1 MPTSSWKPPQFV
13 WKETQGVINKQEGS
27 GPIVPQAGVGWRMP
41 TRRPRLCSLGPGI
54 LGGGAQGQVDSC
66 QASGSSQAGRP
77 GLRELPPG
85 VHPGA
90 LTSMV
95 PLPAGW
101 PRGWR
106 DTLLVCGVAAPIR
119 GQRPWPSSPLAPL
132 GEEAILFLA
141 LCLVAEGPAW
151 TAGFLALWGL
161 RGLVWS
167 GPVPGSFPG
176 FSRRGWTGPG
186 MADLESSTAQ
196 CPLPSTCHARLGKGL
211 SGPRGARSPLTLCD
225 GCGLALCLWVE
236 PAGPWAC
243 PGPAPS

>member
-27 GPIVPQAGVGWRMP
+27 GPVVPQAGVGWRMP

-101 PRGWR
+101 TRGWR
-106 DTLLVCGVAAPIR
+106 DTLLVCGVAAPGQALPVR
-119 GQRPWPSSPLAPL
+119 GQRPWP
-132 GEEAILFLA
+132 
-141 LCLVAEGPAW
+141 
-151 TAGFLALWGL
+151 LWVRRRFRFWRHVLWPRDPRGL
-161 RGLVWS
+161 RGSWPSGASVALS
-167 GPVPGSFPG
+167 GPVP
-176 FSRRGWTGPG
+176 SR
-186 MADLESSTAQ
+186 AASLASAV
-196 CPLPSTCHARLGKGL
+196 
-211 SGPRGARSPLTLCD
+211 GA
-225 GCGLALCLWVE
+225 GLAQGWRT
-236 PAGPWAC
+236 
-243 PGPAPS
+243 